1 MIAIKLIMLLMNK
14 ELILIGIFHKTK
26 RAPLHEKALY
36 LRGCFH
42 CTGKSGDGEPTNRLP
57 VLRDRKGA
65 E

>member
-1 MIAIKLIMLLMNK
+1 MLLMNK
-14 ELILIGIFHKTK
+14 ELILIGIFRKTK

-36 LRGCFH
+36 LSDCLH
-42 CTGKSGDGEPTNRLP
+42 CTGKSGNGEPKDRHS